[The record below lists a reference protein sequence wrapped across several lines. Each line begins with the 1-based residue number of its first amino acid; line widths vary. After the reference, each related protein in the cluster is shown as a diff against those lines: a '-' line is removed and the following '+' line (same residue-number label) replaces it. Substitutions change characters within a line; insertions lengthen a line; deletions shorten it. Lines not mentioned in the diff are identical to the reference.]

1 MRDANQIGYKVTEAA
16 RLTGVSASTLR
27 AWELQGLIVPNRTA
41 TGQRVFSTTHLETLK
56 HIQWLRVEQGLN
68 PAEIKNALAGDGQE
82 QPATIRQDSDNMGK
96 RARHMRQSEGR
107 TLADVASKAGV
118 AISALSTFERTG
130 QGLSLKSLHDL
141 AHSLGTTMSGLSGTQ
156 VENSRHLVR
165 DGEWTSW
172 PQTIPG
178 VTVQLFAE
186 GLNQMVCHRFVLARG
201 TSSQGAY
208 DHDGEE
214 FVHVLRGSVEI
225 VLGSQEFHNLSLG
238 DSLYFKSTTR
248 HSWKNTFD
256 GETVLL
262 WVNTPP
268 SF

>member
-1 MRDANQIGYKVTEAA
+1 MSETDQIGYKVTEAA

-27 AWELQGLIVPNRTA
+27 AWELQGLIVPHRTA
-41 TGQRVFSTTHLETLK
+41 TGQRMFSDAHLETLK

-68 PAEIKNALAGDGQE
+68 PAAIKNALASDGQE
-82 QPATIRQDSDNMGK
+82 QPATIRLDSDNMGK

-107 TLADVASKAGV
+107 TLADVATKAGV

-130 QGLSLKSLHDL
+130 QGLSLKALHDL
-141 AHSLGTTMSGLSGTQ
+141 AHSLGTTMSELSGLR

-165 DGEWTSW
+165 DGEWKSW
-172 PQTIPG
+172 PQTVPG

-186 GLNQMVCHRFVLARG
+186 GLNKMVCHRFVLARG
-201 TSSQGAY
+201 TSSEGAY
-208 DHDGEE
+208 VHEGEE
-214 FVHVLRGSVEI
+214 FVHVLKGSVEI
-225 VLGSQEFHNLSLG
+225 VLGSQEFHSLAVG
-238 DSLYFKSTTR
+238 DSLYFNSTIR
-248 HSWKNTFD
+248 HSWKNIFD

>member
-1 MRDANQIGYKVTEAA
+1 
-16 RLTGVSASTLR
+16 
-27 AWELQGLIVPNRTA
+27 
-41 TGQRVFSTTHLETLK
+41 
-56 HIQWLRVEQGLN
+56 
-68 PAEIKNALAGDGQE
+68 
-82 QPATIRQDSDNMGK
+82 MG
-96 RARHMRQSEGR
+96 RRSRHMRQSAGR
-107 TLADVASKAGV
+107 TLADVAAKAGV

-130 QGLSLKSLHDL
+130 QGLSLKALHDL
-141 AHSLGTTMSGLSGTQ
+141 AHSLGSTMSELSGVR
-156 VENSRHLVR
+156 VENNRHLVR
-165 DGEWTSW
+165 DGEWKSW
-172 PQTIPG
+172 PQTVPG

-186 GLNQMVCHRFVLARG
+186 GRNQMVCHRFVLARG

-214 FVHVLRGSVEI
+214 FVHVLQGSVEI
-225 VLGSQEFHNLSLG
+225 VLGSQEFHNLSHG
-238 DSLYFKSTTR
+238 DSLYFKSTIR